1 MAVTTGAVPRNNE
14 GEMKI
19 FALVLL
25 LVGALA
31 LAAAQG
37 RPDVPFQVL
46 ERGQNSGEKTQ
57 NLKVIRTQK
66 AFEEYLKDRG
76 ETGIPKGLKDVDW
89 TKEQVV
95 VVYGGEQ
102 PTGGFGVEVKRILSS
117 DVQRLNL
124 EAILI
129 RPRPNTIVTQAFTTP
144 YIIVKMPRQVAAIRL
159 KFVLE

>member
-1 MAVTTGAVPRNNE
+1 
-14 GEMKI
+14 MKI

-25 LVGALA
+25 LVGVWSLGT
-31 LAAAQG
+31 AQG

-46 ERGQNSGEKTQ
+46 ERGQNSGEKGQ
-57 NLKVIRTQK
+57 SLKVIRTQK

-76 ETGIPKGLKDVDW
+76 EASIPKGLKDVDW

-102 PTGGFGVEVKRILSS
+102 PTGGFGVEVKRIVNL
-117 DVQRLNL
+117 DVQRLVL

-129 RPRPNTIVTQAFTTP
+129 RPRPNTIVTQALTTP
-144 YIIVKMPRQVAAIRL
+144 YIMVKMARQVAVIRL